1 MFTLLTKIANGEIRE
16 EFVETEYEY
25 LLMNWGWNGLE
36 DNNLYSPNTYSDWIV
51 IINQDTCNLKYGRE
65 VIYDF
70 N

>member
-1 MFTLLTKIANGEIRE
+1 LYEYGEIRE
-16 EFVETEYEY
+16 DFIEVQDKYIM
-25 LLMNWGWNGLE
+25 MNWGWDGLE

-51 IINQDTCNLKYGRE
+51 ITDQDTYNFKYGRE

>member
-25 LLMNWGWNGLE
+25 LLMNWGWNGFG
-36 DNNLYSPNTYSDWIV
+36 DNGKYSPSVNGDWI
-51 IINQDTCNLKYGRE
+51 INNPPDTYNFKYSKK
-65 VIYDF
+65 IMYDF